1 MSGTLLRLHAV
12 GAALA
17 LAALSSTACGD
28 DFDQVKLT
36 VAAGSPVGVYA
47 KLSTALADAWTRDPG
62 IPRPQ
67 VAETSGSVD
76 NLQRLRGGQAQVGFS
91 AADAAA
97 DAVAA
102 AVADRA
108 GAGTAVAGT
117 GGADRKLYALAR
129 MHDDYLQLVV
139 RDDIPATKLSE
150 LKGMRVSLG
159 AQDSGVRLIAQRLLA
174 SAGMSIDDLQPS
186 YHDLQAS
193 TDRMRD
199 GALDAFFWSG
209 GVPTDAVTTLAA
221 TVKLRMLDLG
231 DVLPDLR
238 RAYPV
243 YGSATLPASAYQLGG
258 GPVVTLVVRNF
269 LLVNDTMS
277 DDVAEALVR
286 GLFAAQPALVAASPV
301 ARSIEVRSAIETTP
315 VELHPGAMRYYRDVK
330 V

>member
-67 VAETSGSVD
+67 VTETSGSVD
-76 NLQRLRGGQAQVGFS
+76 NLQRLRGNQAQVGFS

-97 DAVAA
+97 DAA
-102 AVADRA
+102 
-108 GAGTAVAGT
+108 AGT
-117 GGADRKLYALAR
+117 GGGHKLYALAR

-139 RDDIPATKLSE
+139 RADVPATKLSE
-150 LKGMRVSLG
+150 LRGMRVSLG
-159 AQDSGVRLIAQRLLA
+159 APDSGVRLIAERLLT
-174 SAGMSIDDLQPS
+174 SAGMSVGDLQPS

-193 TDRMRD
+193 TDRMRE

-209 GVPTDAVTTLAA
+209 GVPTDAVTDLAT

-231 DVLPDLR
+231 DVLPALR
-238 RAYPV
+238 RTYQV

-269 LLVNDTMS
+269 LLVNDTMP

>member
-1 MSGTLLRLHAV
+1 MHAV
-12 GAALA
+12 GAALV

-28 DFDQVKLT
+28 DFDQVELT

-62 IPRPQ
+62 IPRPR

-102 AVADRA
+102 AVAGRA
-108 GAGTAVAGT
+108 GAGTVVPGT
-117 GGADRKLYALAR
+117 GGADHELYALAR

-193 TDRMRD
+193 ADRMRD